1 MKGLVIW
8 AQSDCRSMMG
18 VYASLVRTLE
28 HPVVVALWFYRKTKN
43 QVTNRNCL
51 GLKDDEF
58 ADIPM
63 IGVGENRAA
72 GLKILDEHPGYTHLF
87 AVYQNSPNFRFL
99 IAEAKR
105 RGEKVFVISE
115 SPCNMTP
122 GVKGWLKEHFYL
134 KYLLPRKVKDVI
146 RVSEKVFNLSGD
158 SCAALQAIGWPA
170 EKIVPFGYFSPPIPE
185 SKCVERTTNADFHIL
200 VSGVM
205 QWHRAPDT
213 VIKALILL
221 NKWGVRYRATF
232 TQKGPL
238 LESLKS
244 AAALHD
250 LPIEFPGFLPMPEL
264 MKLYESCSVYVAAG
278 RHEPWGMRL
287 NDALQCGA
295 PLAVSR
301 GMGGVQMVDEFGCG
315 ISFAAEDYVDLA
327 HKLRRM
333 IEDESFYLN
342 CARNAF
348 RAAKEVAP
356 GKKAKLLMKGLLG

>member
-1 MKGLVIW
+1 MNGLVIW

-18 VYASLVRTLE
+18 VYAALVRELKC
-28 HPVVVALWFYRKTKN
+28 PVVIALWFFRRTED
-43 QVTNRNCL
+43 QVTNRNCI
-51 GLKDDEF
+51 GLRDDEF
-58 ADIPM
+58 SKISTVH
-63 IGVGENRAA
+63 VGEDRAA
-72 GLKILDEHPGYTHLF
+72 GIKILDEHPGYSHLF
-87 AVYQNSPNFRFL
+87 AVYQGSPNFREML
-99 IAEAKR
+99 LEAKR
-105 RGEKVFVISE
+105 RGEKVYVISE
-115 SPCNMTP
+115 SPCNMST
-122 GVKGWLKEHFYL
+122 GIKGWVKDHLYL
-134 KYLLPRKVKDVI
+134 PVILPRKIKKVVAA
-146 RVSEKVFNLSGD
+146 SECIFNLSGD
-158 SCAALQAIGWPA
+158 SSKALASVGWPP
-170 EKIVPFGYFSPPIPE
+170 EKIVPYGYFSPPLPGSE
-185 SKCVERTTNADFHIL
+185 CVERTTNADFHIL
-200 VSGVM
+200 VTGVM

-315 ISFAAEDYVDLA
+315 ISFAAEDHVDLA

-342 CARNAF
+342 CAHNAF
-348 RAAKEVAP
+348 RAAAEVSP
-356 GKKAKLLMKGLLG
+356 KKKAKLLMKGLLG